1 MEISLK
7 AILLWH
13 TKQLKILLMLN
24 WMNNNHKSLA
34 FEYASEIVKYFKI
47 LDFELNSNITR
58 GFLKE

>member
-1 MEISLK
+1 
-7 AILLWH
+7 
-13 TKQLKILLMLN
+13 MLN